1 MNFFQKSFI
10 GFISGGMTYSILEN
24 ILFPEETFRYYK
36 RTYYDF
42 FVNVGSYLGLSVSI
56 YLCSRNR
63 VSN

>member
-10 GFISGGMTYSILEN
+10 GFVSGGMTYSILEN
-24 ILFPEETFRYYK
+24 AMLPEETFRYYK

-42 FVNVGSYLGLSVSI
+42 FVNVGSYIGLTVSI

>member
-24 ILFPEETFRYYK
+24 ALLPEETFRYYK

-42 FVNVGSYLGLSVSI
+42 FVNVGSYIGLTVSI
-56 YLCSRNR
+56 
-63 VSN
+63 